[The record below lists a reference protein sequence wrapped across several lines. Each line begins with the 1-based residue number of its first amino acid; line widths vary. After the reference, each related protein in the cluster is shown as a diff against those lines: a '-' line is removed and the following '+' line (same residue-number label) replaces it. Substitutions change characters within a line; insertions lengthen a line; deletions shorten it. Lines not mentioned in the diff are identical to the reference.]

1 MRQGDKCF
9 GQTVHPHPVPRK
21 SLLMGKKLL
30 EKTSIGRAAFIINS
44 KCLVYFVHFVMH
56 LTLDIYLQCKSF
68 LQRTNSTDEL
78 CNS

>member
-1 MRQGDKCF
+1 MRRGDRGF

-30 EKTSIGRAAFIINS
+30 EKTSLGRAVFTINS
-44 KCLVYFVHFVMH
+44 KCFVYFVHFVMH
-56 LTLDIYLQCKSF
+56 LTLDIYLQCKSS
-68 LQRTNSTDEL
+68 LQRTDSTDEL